1 MLAKIRAQLLELDTA
16 VRTIGRFEI
25 LSRLGAG
32 GMGTVWAARDPEL
45 DRKVAIKFLHDAVDP
60 HERLRREAQALA
72 RLRHPN
78 IVGVHEIGVDAPTGR
93 KFVVMELVEGGDLAA
108 WLATPR
114 PWPSIVEVFAA
125 ASRGLAAAHAAGLVH
140 CDFKAHNVLVSGG
153 AGDTVAPGSVRVADF
168 GLARLGVG
176 VAEGPSASG
185 PVGTPGYLAPELVA
199 GGAPTPAS
207 DQYAFC
213 VALRAALFDRIDRF
227 DGIDR
232 RDGAPPRR
240 LRTILERGLRPEPA
254 ARWPDMTALGSALE
268 RASRRRRLAPFVA
281 LALPLAFAGVSVAAP
296 PSEAPCDELVAT
308 TWSEDTRDAVLAAFD
323 RLEHPSAYVTGRFV
337 VSQVDAFVE
346 GLRERRLAVCELAS
360 VAGPRDAS
368 VVHRARCLGKAELVV
383 QASVERLLD
392 ADTATLLGAA
402 ALLPTPAAVETCDD
416 VTALASEVEIPPAQ
430 EAEQLE
436 LLAAMHRAARRA
448 DLGETGPALDEL
460 EALATRARA
469 LAHPPT
475 TAVVLLELARAHRL
489 VGDKAASIP
498 ILREAGVEAERGRA
512 DHSRARV
519 LDSLARRL
527 ADAGQID
534 AAREAATAASALD
547 ARLATD
553 PALAEIWA
561 GLRQAHIDGI
571 ALGPEAALPHHQRV
585 LAVIDANAARFEYLR
600 EEALVALAS
609 NELDLMHIDDAR
621 AHLQEALALTEA
633 KLGPDHPAVAT
644 VVLDLAGCDLRDG
657 QLARA
662 EAGFARVLRIRGFVV
677 DDDDPTLAPV
687 LTNLG
692 AVRFS
697 SGDVV
702 GALPLFERALAIR
715 TRQWGPEHIDL
726 APLLANLSFCL
737 GRLGRKAEALAA
749 SERALS
755 IRMKA
760 LGPDHPNTGK
770 AHHAVAIAAR
780 RNADLPR
787 ARAQFERA
795 IAVAR
800 RTEGTPELYEPMVG
814 LVEVLLELG
823 EPREVERRAAEALP
837 GCEALEGVRTTCAML
852 EFAWAQAIAPR
863 DPAAALAK
871 AESARRHLEGVEGE
885 DGARAELDAWISTH
899 RAAR

>member
-1 MLAKIRAQLLELDTA
+1 MLAKIRAQLLELDTS

-60 HERLRREAQALA
+60 GERLRREAQALA

-114 PWPSIVEVFAA
+114 PWPSIVAVFVA

-140 CDFKAHNVLVSGG
+140 CDFKPQNVLVTRG
-153 AGDTVAPGSVRVADF
+153 ADDRVEPEAVRVADF
-168 GLARLGVG
+168 GLARLGIG
-176 VAEGPSASG
+176 EGMTG
-185 PVGTPGYLAPELVA
+185 PAGTPGYIAPELVA
-199 GGAPTPAS
+199 GDPPTPAS

-213 VALRAALFDRIDRF
+213 VALRAALFDRTAP
-227 DGIDR
+227 R
-232 RDGAPPRR
+232 RDPPPRR
-240 LRTILERGLRPEPA
+240 LRAIVERGLGADPT
-254 ARWPDMTALGSALE
+254 ARWPDMTALARALE
-268 RASRRRRLAPFVA
+268 RGARPRPVAPAVA
-281 LALPLAFAGVSVAAP
+281 LALPLAFAAVAMTAP
-296 PSEAPCDELVAT
+296 PTVAPCDELVAT
-308 TWSEDTRDAVLAAFD
+308 TWSGDTRDAVLAAFD
-323 RLEHPSAYVTGRFV
+323 RLEHPSAMVTGRFV
-337 VSQVDAFVE
+337 VSQVDLFVA
-346 GLRERRLAVCELAS
+346 GLRERRLAVCELARI
-360 VAGPRDAS
+360 VGPRDAS
-368 VVHRARCLGKAELVV
+368 VVHRASCLGKAELVV

-392 ADTATLLGAA
+392 ANTATLLGAA
-402 ALLPTPAAVETCDD
+402 ALLPTPAAVEACDD
-416 VTALASEVEIPPAQ
+416 VASLATEVEIPPAQ

-448 DLGETGPALDEL
+448 DLGEVRPALDEL

-469 LAHPPT
+469 LAHAPT

-498 ILREAGVEAERGRA
+498 ILREAGIEAERGGA

-527 ADAGQID
+527 ADAGQLD
-534 AAREAATAASALD
+534 AAREAASAASALD
-547 ARLATD
+547 ARLGTE
-553 PALAEIWA
+553 PASAEVWA
-561 GLRQAHIDGI
+561 RLREAHIDEI

-585 LAVIDANAARFEYLR
+585 LAVVDAHPERLEYLR
-600 EEALVALAS
+600 AEALVALAS
-609 NELDLMHIDDAR
+609 NELELMRIDDAR

-633 KLGPDHPAVAT
+633 KLGPDHPALASI
-644 VVLDLAGCDLRDG
+644 VLDLAGCDVRDG

-662 EAGFARVLRIRGFVV
+662 EAGFQRVLELRGRIV

-697 SGDVV
+697 QGDFAA
-702 GALPLFERALAIR
+702 ALTMFERALAIR
-715 TRQWGPEHIDL
+715 TQQWGPDHIDL

-737 GRLGRKAEALAA
+737 GRLGRNAEALAA
-749 SERALS
+749 AERALS
-755 IRMKA
+755 IRIAA
-760 LGPDHPNTGK
+760 LGPDHPSTGK

-780 RNADLPR
+780 RNADPAR
-787 ARAQFERA
+787 ARAEFERA

-814 LVEVLLELG
+814 LVEVLLEQG
-823 EPREVERRAAEALP
+823 ELREVERLAAAALP

-863 DPAAALAK
+863 DAAAAIAK
-871 AESARRHLEGVEGE
+871 AESARRHLEGIEGE
-885 DGARAELDAWISTH
+885 DGARAELDAWIATH
-899 RAAR
+899 RGAR